1 MIGNWSVVIS
11 FSLLTPGLSQLQIF
25 TLLYLPMFRSLPLA
39 KVLLY
44 VLLTTYAVITL
55 IPFLWALSASF
66 KPLSEIVSGTPNFLP
81 QNFTLDNYRQIF
93 LQEPL
98 FVRWLFNSVVIAV
111 SVTLLNLLFNSMA
124 GYALARLSFVGKNFW
139 FFLILAVLAVPA
151 QITLIPTFLILKAIG
166 WLNSYQGMIVPS
178 MVNATFIFMMRQF
191 FINFPQEL
199 EEAAQLDGLNTIGIF
214 RYIILP
220 LAKPALAAQAIFV
233 FMGSWNNFLLPVV
246 ILFEPEM
253 FTLPLGLNTFKGQ
266 YISYWNYIM
275 AASMV
280 FTLPALSIYA
290 FFNRYFIQSATFT
303 GGKG

>member
-1 MIGNWSVVIS
+1 LTNIS
-11 FSLLTPGLSQLQIF
+11 GSSWL
-25 TLLYLPMFRSLPLA
+25 

-44 VLLTTYAVITL
+44 VLLTFYALITL

-66 KPLSEIVSGTPNFLP
+66 KSLTEIVSGESNFFP
-81 QNFTLDNYRQIF
+81 KNFTLDNYRQIF

-98 FVRWLFNSVVIAV
+98 FWRWLFNSVVIAV
-111 SVTLLNLLFNSMA
+111 SVTILNLLLNSMA
-124 GYALARLSFVGKNFW
+124 GYALARLRFVGKRFW

-191 FINFPQEL
+191 FVNFPKEL
-199 EEAAQLDGLNTIGIF
+199 EEAAQLDGLNTFGIF
-214 RYIILP
+214 RHIVLP
-220 LAKPALAAQAIFV
+220 LAKPALAAQAVFV

-246 ILFEPEM
+246 ILFDPEM

-280 FTLPALSIYA
+280 FTLPALGIYA
-290 FFNRYFIQSATFT
+290 FFNRYFIQSVTFT

>member
-1 MIGNWSVVIS
+1 MTTTSRIPWLKI
-11 FSLLTPGLSQLQIF
+11 
-25 TLLYLPMFRSLPLA
+25 LLYL
-39 KVLLY
+39 
-44 VLLTTYAVITL
+44 LLTLYAVITL

-66 KPLSEIVSGTPNFLP
+66 KPLSEIVSGESNFLP
-81 QNFTLDNYRQIF
+81 HNFTLDNYKQIF

-98 FVRWLFNSVVIAV
+98 FFRWLLNSVFIAV
-111 SVTLLNLLFNSMA
+111 SVTILNLLFNSMA
-124 GYALARLSFVGKNFW
+124 GYALARLCFRGKRFW

-151 QITLIPTFLILKAIG
+151 QVTLIPTFLILKAIG
-166 WLNSYQGMIVPS
+166 WLNSYEGMIVPS

-191 FINFPQEL
+191 FVNFPKEL
-199 EEAAQLDGLNTIGIF
+199 EEAAQLDGLTPFGIF
-214 RYIILP
+214 RYIVLP
-220 LAKPALAAQAIFV
+220 LAKPALAAQAVFV

-246 ILFEPEM
+246 ILFDPEM

-290 FFNRYFIQSATFT
+290 FFNRYFIQSVTFT

>member
-1 MIGNWSVVIS
+1 MTNIS
-11 FSLLTPGLSQLQIF
+11 GSSWL
-25 TLLYLPMFRSLPLA
+25 

-44 VLLTTYAVITL
+44 ILLTLYALITL

-66 KPLSEIVSGTPNFLP
+66 KPLTEIVSSEANFFP
-81 QNFTLDNYRQIF
+81 KNFTLDNYRQIF

-98 FVRWLFNSVVIAV
+98 FWRWLFNSMVIAV
-111 SVTLLNLLFNSMA
+111 SVTVLNLLLNSMA
-124 GYALARLSFVGKNFW
+124 GYALARLRFVGKHFW
-139 FFLILAVLAVPA
+139 FLLILAVLAVPG

-191 FINFPQEL
+191 FVNFPQEL
-199 EEAAQLDGLNTIGIF
+199 EQAGQLDGLNSFGIF
-214 RYIILP
+214 RYIVLP
-220 LAKPALAAQAIFV
+220 LAKPALAAQAVFV
-233 FMGSWNNFLLPVV
+233 FMGSWNNFLLPIV
-246 ILFEPEM
+246 ILFDPEM

-275 AASMV
+275 AASMI

-290 FFNRYFIQSATFT
+290 FFNRYFIQSVTFT

>member
-1 MIGNWSVVIS
+1 MTTIS
-11 FSLLTPGLSQLQIF
+11 RIPWVKI
-25 TLLYLPMFRSLPLA
+25 
-39 KVLLY
+39 LLY
-44 VLLTTYAVITL
+44 VVLTLYAVITL
-55 IPFLWALSASF
+55 VPFLWALSASF
-66 KPLSEIVSGTPNFLP
+66 KPLSEIVNGSSNFIP
-81 QNFTLDNYRQIF
+81 KNFTLDNYKQIF

-98 FVRWLFNSVVIAV
+98 FWRWLFNSVFIAV
-111 SVTLLNLLFNSMA
+111 SVTLLNVIFNSMA
-124 GYALARLSFVGKNFW
+124 GYALARLRFVGKNFW

-166 WLNSYQGMIVPS
+166 WLNSYQGMIVPG

-191 FINFPQEL
+191 FVNFPREL
-199 EEAAQLDGLNTIGIF
+199 EEAAQLDGLNTWGIF
-214 RYIILP
+214 RHIVLP
-220 LAKPALAAQAIFV
+220 LAKPALAAQAVFV

-246 ILFEPEM
+246 ILFDPEM
-253 FTLPLGLNTFKGQ
+253 FTLPLGLNTFKGL

>member
-1 MIGNWSVVIS
+1 MTNIS
-11 FSLLTPGLSQLQIF
+11 GLSWLK
-25 TLLYLPMFRSLPLA
+25 A
-39 KVLLY
+39 LLY
-44 VLLTTYAVITL
+44 VLLTLYAIITL

-66 KPLSEIVSGTPNFLP
+66 KPLTEIVSGEPNFLP
-81 QNFTLDNYRQIF
+81 KNFTLDNYKQIF

-98 FVRWLFNSVVIAV
+98 FWRWLFNSVAIAI
-111 SVTLLNLLFNSMA
+111 SVTLLNLLLNSMA
-124 GYALARLSFVGKNFW
+124 GYALARLRFVGKRFW

-191 FINFPQEL
+191 FVNFPKEL
-199 EEAAQLDGLNTIGIF
+199 EEAAQLDGLNTFGIF
-214 RYIILP
+214 RHIVLP
-220 LAKPALAAQAIFV
+220 LAKPALAAQAVFV
-233 FMGSWNNFLLPVV
+233 FMGSWNNFLLPIV
-246 ILFEPEM
+246 ILFDPEM

-280 FTLPALSIYA
+280 FTLPALGIYA
-290 FFNRYFIQSATFT
+290 FFNRYFIQSVTFT